1 MRENVG
7 TNGPQNDS
15 ERELLSLI
23 SNSKDPEKA
32 IKIAY
37 ALLIAFTTDEAFAQK
52 VKELY
57 ESGDTEGMKALTD
70 SIIKDI

>member
-1 MRENVG
+1 MRENVR
-7 TNGPQNDS
+7 PQNDN
-15 ERELLSLI
+15 ERELISLI

>member
-1 MRENVG
+1 MNCNEL
-7 TNGPQNDS
+7 TAC
-15 ERELLSLI
+15 ERELISLI

-37 ALLIAFTTDEAFAQK
+37 ALLVAFTTDEAFAQR

-57 ESGDTEGMKALTD
+57 ESGDTEGMKALAD